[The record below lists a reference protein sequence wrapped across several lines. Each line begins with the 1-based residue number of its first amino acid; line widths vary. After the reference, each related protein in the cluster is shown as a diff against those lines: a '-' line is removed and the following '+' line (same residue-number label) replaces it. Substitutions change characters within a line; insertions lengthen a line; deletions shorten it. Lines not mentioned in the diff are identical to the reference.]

1 MPPGRSTASAIMPTV
16 SSTSHDAGRALTG
29 VGFKL
34 FSVLCLMAM
43 AASVKALGGTVPA
56 GQVVFFRGLIS
67 MVVIAAIAWRMGNFR
82 LLTTGNWRAH
92 AARSIAGSLSMFCW
106 FISLTM
112 IPLAEMSAISFTVPL
127 FVTLLALAFLG
138 ERIHAYRWTALAV
151 GFAGVLII
159 VGPDLLASES
169 AAFGKGIGLAAA
181 IFAAFALMFLR
192 RMSDSEHALTITFYF
207 FVTSTALA
215 LLTLPFR
222 PWPMPAGEQWLL
234 LGMTGVFGV
243 LGQLAMTWSYHYA
256 EASLIAPLD
265 YLNLLVATAIGY
277 YVFGEVPQAATWVGA
292 PLVIAAGAIILWRE
306 YRRLPRH
313 VRAEPLSAGEKGL

>member
-1 MPPGRSTASAIMPTV
+1 MPTV
-16 SSTSHDAGRALTG
+16 SASAHDPRRALTG

-43 AASVKALGGTVPA
+43 AASVKALGGAVPA
-56 GQVVFFRGLIS
+56 GQIVFFRGLVA
-67 MVVIAAIAWRMGNFR
+67 MAVIAGLAWRTGGFR
-82 LLTTGNWRAH
+82 LLTTRNWRAH
-92 AARSIAGSLSMFCW
+92 AARSLAGSLSMFCW

-151 GFAGVLII
+151 GFAGVLVI
-159 VGPDLLASES
+159 VGPDLFASES
-169 AAFGKGIGLAAA
+169 AALGKGIGLLAAVL
-181 IFAAFALMFLR
+181 AAFALMFLR
-192 RMSDSEHALTITFYF
+192 RMSGSEHALTITFYF
-207 FVTSTALA
+207 FVTSTLLA
-215 LLTLPFR
+215 LLTLPFW
-222 PWPMPAGEQWLL
+222 PWPMPAGGQWLL

-265 YLNLLVATAIGY
+265 YLNLLVATAIGF
-277 YVFGEVPQAATWVGA
+277 YVFGEVPQASTWVGA

-306 YRRLPRH
+306 YRNLPRD
-313 VRAEPLSAGEKGL
+313 RGAEPLSAGEKGL